1 VILIL
6 VQEGAGGARILLR
19 MIMKMRSIIILITI
33 VLNIIHISSP
43 KNKL

>member
-1 VILIL
+1 VILII
-6 VQEGAGGARILLR
+6 VQEGAGRARILLR

-43 KNKL
+43 KNNL